1 MAMIAVVS
9 RTANIAVALGALA
22 LTAALMLGV

>member
-1 MAMIAVVS
+1 MIAVVT

-22 LTAALMLGV
+22 LTAALMLGVQ